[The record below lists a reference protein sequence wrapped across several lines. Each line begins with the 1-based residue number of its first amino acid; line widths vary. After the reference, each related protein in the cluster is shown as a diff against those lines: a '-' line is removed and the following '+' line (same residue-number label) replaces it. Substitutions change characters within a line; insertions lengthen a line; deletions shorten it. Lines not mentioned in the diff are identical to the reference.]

1 MIDGKKYRLK
11 GDFYHEQFEIGLYIQ
26 RLRAAAESRKTP
38 SDLAAALSDA
48 NQFRETYR
56 TKRAAYNRK
65 HYTFA
70 QRTGDDN
77 SLGGTSQLI
86 IEEIGSLSPQA
97 IQTLT
102 EDYTAQINRLQSQL
116 ANIDIAEISK
126 VKSSID
132 SFSISI
138 RELQININ
146 NQLQKIS
153 LDQPSLQKSI
163 QAQIQQ
169 AIANQSKK
177 IESGIEMLIT
187 EKLDTQKATYMLG
200 GAIVIGLL
208 SLLIALFMAYQTAMN
223 VKTLK
228 AQQQMIQQNSQA
240 ITAQIS
246 SLNTLRK

>member
-1 MIDGKKYRLK
+1 MNNSKL
-11 GDFYHEQFEIGLYIQ
+11 DFIYSVSEQQQKAEKLQVTLQQLSQTLINFEKLIEQSEQPII
-26 RLRAAAESRKTP
+26 ESTTLLH
-38 SDLAAALSDA
+38 SVQGTTIALEA
-48 NQFRETYR
+48 
-56 TKRAAYNRK
+56 
-65 HYTFA
+65 HL
-70 QRTGDDN
+70 N
-77 SLGGTSQLI
+77 SLLK
-86 IEEIGSLSPQA
+86 EIGSLSPQA